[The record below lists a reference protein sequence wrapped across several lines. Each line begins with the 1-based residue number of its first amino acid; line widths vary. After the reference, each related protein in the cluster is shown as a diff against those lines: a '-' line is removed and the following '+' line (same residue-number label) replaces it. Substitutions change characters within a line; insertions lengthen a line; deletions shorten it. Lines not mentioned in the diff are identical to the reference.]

1 MTDYRKPAVSIPGCG
16 SAVAV
21 EGSNVM
27 ITAIKKAYGS
37 DSLIV
42 RVLNYAGQEENAA
55 ITLTFPGKEVAAV
68 YAADLDE
75 HRTGEITAEGNR
87 FCFTL
92 KKAQIATFEIAM
104 K

>member
-1 MTDYRKPAVSIPGCG
+1 M
-16 SAVAV
+16 AV

-27 ITAIKKAYGS
+27 VTAIKKAYGS

-42 RVLNYAGQEENAA
+42 RVLNYSGKEEDAA

-75 HRTGEITAEGNR
+75 HRTGEITATAAMQEIGVKPN
-87 FCFTL
+87 
-92 KKAQIATFEIAM
+92 TFYRRVKELHL
-104 K
+104 